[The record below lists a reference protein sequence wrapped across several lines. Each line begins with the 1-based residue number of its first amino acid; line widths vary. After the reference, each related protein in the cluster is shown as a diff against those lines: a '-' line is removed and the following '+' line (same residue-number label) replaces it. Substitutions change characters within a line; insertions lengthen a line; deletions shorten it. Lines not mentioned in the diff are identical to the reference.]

1 MVSHAIFILTQLTFV
16 FFHILGSNTPITLL
30 DSSDLSIQV
39 ATWSLDGQSL
49 YLEVGEEARNV
60 IYYLSD
66 IFTSQSLVRLVSNGT
81 SHNINIHPIND
92 RVFVCTHES
101 ILEPPNIY
109 LYSSDGSSRYLT
121 VHNNVLLT
129 KVKMSTIAETFSFVG
144 ARNETVWGWH
154 VPPANGTSNRAPLA
168 FLIHGGPQS
177 SWYDAWSY
185 RWNIQSFTSQG
196 FAVIAINFHGSD
208 SYGQNFTNSI
218 IGEYGSLPYED
229 LKLGLDYALR
239 NFPYIDGNRAA
250 ALGASYGAY
259 MINWIAGHPEMSS
272 RFKTLVCHNGVSDTR
287 AKSYSSEELWFTE
300 HDAGGKPQYEDPD
313 AYERYNPVNHVAN
326 WTQPMLIIVGAHD
339 YRVPETQGIGTFT
352 ALQRRGIESRLLYFP
367 TENHWVINPLHS
379 ITWYEQVLGWMRKF
393 TS

>member
-1 MVSHAIFILTQLTFV
+1 PFLVQIERQSNGIFKFSSPVIDLLFNVDSDSPTRPFGSAKAQWSFSATGNSFAYTRQYDENSTVAWTTNLDIFTVDLNAPTFER
-16 FFHILGSNTPITLL
+16 SNTPITLL

-39 ATWSLDGQSL
+39 ATWSLNGQSL

-326 WTQPMLIIVGAHD
+326 
-339 YRVPETQGIGTFT
+339 
-352 ALQRRGIESRLLYFP
+352 
-367 TENHWVINPLHS
+367 
-379 ITWYEQVLGWMRKF
+379 
-393 TS
+393 